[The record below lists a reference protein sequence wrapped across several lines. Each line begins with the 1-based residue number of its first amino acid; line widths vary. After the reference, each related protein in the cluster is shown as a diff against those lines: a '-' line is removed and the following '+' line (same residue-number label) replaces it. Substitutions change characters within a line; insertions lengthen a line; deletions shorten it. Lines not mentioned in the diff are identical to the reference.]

1 MNLFY
6 EEAIERIKKFA
17 KIAERMNFEVTVG
30 FSGGKDSQVV
40 YDLCKRSGIKFVA
53 YYNES
58 FESNVT
64 KQFIREN
71 YPDVVWRRNVC
82 GFFENISKNH
92 GGYLPTMEA
101 AFCCTD
107 YKHNPKFVDDC
118 SVVGIRRAESAQ
130 RKKRLPIELKNKT
143 KLKENKHLVEEYF
156 SDNCV
161 GVGAAS
167 IIQLKPIIDW
177 SDEDVWDYIK
187 FRNLPINPEYKLFK
201 RVGCL
206 ICPKARF
213 KSNYI
218 TLMKYPKLIDCAIK
232 ARERGELKKDWIITS
247 DGQDYSEDKL
257 YYIYRWLNHS
267 FRKFTKKEEK
277 MYEILKKEYLKL
289 HNQ

>member
-17 KIAERMNFEVTVG
+17 KIAEKMNFEVTVG

-82 GFFENISKNH
+82 GFFENIAKNH
-92 GGYLPTMEA
+92 GGYLPTAESA
-101 AFCCTD
+101 YCCTD

-118 SVVGIRRAESAQ
+118 SIIGIRRAESAK
-130 RKKRLPIELKNKT
+130 RKTRKTLELKNKT
-143 KLKENKHLVEEYF
+143 QLKQNKSLVESYF
-156 SDNCV
+156 SDTCV
-161 GVGAAS
+161 GTGTAS

-187 FRNLPINPEYKLFK
+187 AMNLPVNPEYKQHK

-213 KSNYI
+213 SSNYI
-218 TLMKYPKLIDCAIK
+218 NLMKWPKLIDCAI
-232 ARERGELKKDWIITS
+232 ASRERGQLHKDWIITS
-247 DGQDYSEDKL
+247 ENEDFSNNKA
-257 YYIYRWLNHS
+257 YYICRWLNHS